1 MAICFTR
8 YVHTKS
14 IKMLSMHYHDL
25 MGKIEEHEGK
35 KYLMVDNNVVDKALD
50 EIKEKNRH

>member
-14 IKMLSMHYHDL
+14 IKMLSMHYRDL

-50 EIKEKNRH
+50 GIKEKNRH